1 MFKTF
6 IAAVFAAAVAAKD
19 GKEFKG
25 DEYIA
30 KSRQDKSDQ
39 IWAKV
44 TENSKSGS
52 WHFTQ
57 TLFVGQNEVFDTK
70 GDEFDCGFTG
80 CRNKTIHSQGN
91 VGKIEWVDMGGH
103 PYTGI
108 FKGGDSGYV
117 RMSSAKPVDA
127 KKHTMT
133 PGMGVKFLRDGVD
146 SANFVAMYSVDGQD
160 SLNFFEHDW
169 NNHIPDPHDATLI
182 PLELRFKTATDY
194 IQTVGLSDM
203 AMYAQDGTE
212 ESPVF
217 PWALR
222 FVPSGDFAFPA
233 ETYDTTFLDYLQ
245 TIPEGSTLFN
255 VYAMDQPAELGGQE
269 QLIAQM
275 KTKSTMVTSNWGDEH
290 MFFRHQR
297 MDDDLK
303 YKPEWEPYTPNPKP
317 LFSRV
322 GKMFHDEKAV
332 KTEEAQP
339 CPFMSLFSNIF
350 Q

>member
-6 IAAVFAAAVAAKD
+6 IPALFAAAVAAKD
-19 GKEFKG
+19 GKDFKG
-25 DEYIA
+25 DGYISM
-30 KSRQDKSDQ
+30 SRQDKSDK

-52 WHFTQ
+52 WHFAQ
-57 TLFVGQNEVFDTK
+57 TLFVGQGEVFDTK
-70 GDEFDCGFTG
+70 GDEFDCGLTG
-80 CRNKTIHSQGN
+80 CRNKTIHSVGN
-91 VGKIEWVDMGGH
+91 VGQIEWVDQGGH
-103 PYTGI
+103 SYTGI
-108 FKGGDSGYV
+108 FKGSDSGYV
-117 RMSSAKPVDA
+117 RMSSAKPVDT
-127 KKHTMT
+127 KKHSMT

-146 SANFVAMYSVDGQD
+146 SANFVAMFSVDGQD
-160 SLNFFEHDW
+160 SLNFFENDW

-203 AMYAQDGTE
+203 AMYTQDGTE

-217 PWALR
+217 PWSLR
-222 FVPSGDFAFPA
+222 FEPSGDWEFPA
-233 ETYDTTFLDYLQ
+233 TTYDPSFMQSLQ
-245 TIPEGSTLFN
+245 PTPAGSLLFN
-255 VYAMDQPAELGGQE
+255 VYATDQPTELGGSE

-303 YKPEWEPYTPNPKP
+303 YRPEWEPYTPNPKV
-317 LFSRV
+317 FFAN
-322 GKMFHDEKAV
+322 KKHDDRLV
-332 KTEEAQP
+332 KFADYAA
-339 CPFMSLFSNIF
+339 CPFLRFFN
-350 Q
+350 